1 LIEEVRESE
10 QNLRKKYTDLENTY
24 KKVAGKVEKSE
35 QSDSQLKEI
44 VSKMETKVDEAER
57 NLQMKEKEV
66 IQL

>member
-1 LIEEVRESE
+1 MIEEVRESE